1 MYNVLDKKLLA
12 PGLMRIDVSA
22 PDVAAKARPG
32 QFVIVRVVEHGERI
46 PLTIGGADEKTGSI
60 TLLVQMVGLSH
71 HPDGRNAGGRQVRVR
86 DRPSGQSHSL
96 WRRQARAVHRRRR
109 GHSGALLRR

>member
-32 QFVIVRVVEHGERI
+32 QFVIVRVVEDGERI

-60 TLLVQMVGLSH
+60 TLLVQMVGLSTTLMGET
-71 HPDGRNAGGRQVRVR
+71 PVGGKFASVTGHWAIPLTLATPGACCASAAAWAQRCFI
-86 DRPSGQSHSL
+86 
-96 WRRQARAVHRRRR
+96 RR
-109 GHSGALLRR
+109 